1 MTTVAVTGARGY
13 IGQHTVRSLEN
24 MGARVICIDRAWDGC
39 SCSDSCVAADILS
52 DSFCPGSVFAEVPD
66 VCLHL
71 AWRNGFNHGHAS
83 HMMDLSAH
91 YRFVQKMVEFG
102 VKRIAVMGSMHEVG
116 YWEGPVS
123 DSTPCNPL
131 SLYGIA
137 KDCLR
142 RALFIEEKQGSF
154 TLQWLRGFYIYGDDE
169 ESQSIFGKLY
179 RAAREGKKTFPF
191 TSGKN
196 KYDFLPVS
204 ELGKMIA
211 ACVMQ
216 EEVNGIINCC
226 SGVPVSLGEQVES
239 FIEANAL
246 DISLEYGVY
255 PEREYDSPAI
265 WGDAT
270 KIKQIMENAGK

>member
-1 MTTVAVTGARGY
+1 MIT
-13 IGQHTVRSLEN
+13 
-24 MGARVICIDRAWDGC
+24 
-39 SCSDSCVAADILS
+39 
-52 DSFCPGSVFAEVPD
+52 FKP
-66 VCLHL
+66 
-71 AWRNGFNHGHAS
+71 
-83 HMMDLSAH
+83 
-91 YRFVQKMVEFG
+91 
-102 VKRIAVMGSMHEVG
+102 
-116 YWEGPVS
+116 
-123 DSTPCNPL
+123 
-131 SLYGIA
+131 
-137 KDCLR
+137 
-142 RALFIEEKQGSF
+142 EKQGSF

-179 RAAREGKKTFPF
+179 RSAHEGKKTFPF

-270 KIKQIMENAGK
+270 KIKQIMENADK